1 MYSDE
6 ESWNDEALK
15 QKWIDR
21 TEDNRVDFLLYN
33 SHYSD
38 QLLMTSWKVYEFVSS
53 CFFFNYEILLVLT

>member
-38 QLLMTSWKVYEFVSS
+38 QLLMTS
-53 CFFFNYEILLVLT
+53 